1 METNMFGKMKDD
13 LQQQIQTLKDE
24 KLYKAERIIES
35 PQGMEIKVNNKE
47 VLNFCANNYLGL
59 SSHPEVLKAAH
70 ETMDYRGFGLS
81 SVRFICGTQD
91 IHKDLE
97 KRVSDFLGT
106 EDTILFAAAFD
117 ANGAVFEPLFG
128 PEDAIIADAL
138 NHASIIDGVRLSK
151 AKRWVF
157 KHGDMRDVEEKDPA
171 SGKTLK
177 GLERCLK
184 EAKDARYRVIATD
197 GVFSMDG
204 DIAKL
209 DEICDLAE
217 KYDALVMV
225 DECHSSGFMGKTG
238 RGTHELKNVMGR
250 IDIITTTFGK
260 ALGGA
265 SGGAISGRKEIVEW
279 MRNKARPYLFSNT
292 LAPAVVGATIKV
304 LDILEESTELRDKL
318 EANTKRFRKEMS
330 EAGFDI
336 VPGEHPIT
344 PIMFGKYDNPSQTAV
359 EFADKLLEEGI
370 YVIAFSYPVVP
381 KGMDRIR
388 VQLSAAHTDA
398 HLDKAIGAFIKIGK
412 EMKLI

>member
-1 METNMFGKMKDD
+1 MFGKMKDD
-13 LQQQIQTLKDE
+13 LQNQIQALKDD

-70 ETMDYRGFGLS
+70 EAMDYRGFGLS

-91 IHKDLE
+91 IHKELE
-97 KRVSDFLGT
+97 QRVSDFLGT

-128 PEDAIIADAL
+128 PDDAIIADSL

-151 AKRWVF
+151 AKRWIY

-171 SGKTLK
+171 TGKTLK

-238 RGTHELKNVMGR
+238 KGTHELKDVMGR

-336 VPGEHPIT
+336 VQGVHPIT

-359 EFADKLLEEGI
+359 EFADRLLEEGI

-388 VQLSAAHTDA
+388 VQLSAGHTDA